1 MQCPLNRLT
10 SGAEE
15 RLAGGKGTIHWRL
28 LLFSH
33 SVVSDSLQPHGLYV
47 ACQAPQAP
55 LPMEFSRQE
64 CWSGLPLPS
73 PRALTDLGI
82 KPGSPAL
89 RTDSLLFE
97 PPGKA
102 MAPSN
107 TRVEFEY
114 VGPGGG
120 RSSSLRPQLVA
131 KGLFLCSGLPRT
143 GAGETD
149 KLGKHRE
156 HASPVECLPGSSP
169 GADCPSVLPAR
180 RGAPFQ
186 VPVGRTWFHPHH
198 QWFHPHYQPR
208 ERQGACGIS
217 TSGWSLAHDGTL

>member
-1 MQCPLNRLT
+1 MQHPLNRLT

-15 RLAGGKGTIHWRL
+15 RLAGGKGTIHWCL

-33 SVVSDSLQPHGLYV
+33 SVVSDYSQPHGLYV

-82 KPGSPAL
+82 KPGSPVL

-114 VGPGGG
+114 VGPGRGC
-120 RSSSLRPQLVA
+120 SSSLRPQLVA
-131 KGLFLCSGLPRT
+131 KGLFFCAVASQGQGQERQTSWANIKNTLPQT
-143 GAGETD
+143 S
-149 KLGKHRE
+149 
-156 HASPVECLPGSSP
+156 ASR
-169 GADCPSVLPAR
+169 APAR
-180 RGAPFQ
+180 VLTACLSFQ
-186 VPVGRTWFHPHH
+186 LGGEPYSRF
-198 QWFHPHYQPR
+198 Q
-208 ERQGACGIS
+208 
-217 TSGWSLAHDGTL
+217 

>member
-1 MQCPLNRLT
+1 
-10 SGAEE
+10 
-15 RLAGGKGTIHWRL
+15 
-28 LLFSH
+28 
-33 SVVSDSLQPHGLYV
+33 
-47 ACQAPQAP
+47 
-55 LPMEFSRQE
+55 
-64 CWSGLPLPS
+64 
-73 PRALTDLGI
+73 
-82 KPGSPAL
+82 
-89 RTDSLLFE
+89 
-97 PPGKA
+97 

-217 TSGWSLAHDGTL
+217 TSGWSLAHDGTLSQPLTLDLLALPSPGDGGRGAGRVAPVETPAREPLCTNLQGKSVNRIAIIFTMRKSYLILFLRRWL